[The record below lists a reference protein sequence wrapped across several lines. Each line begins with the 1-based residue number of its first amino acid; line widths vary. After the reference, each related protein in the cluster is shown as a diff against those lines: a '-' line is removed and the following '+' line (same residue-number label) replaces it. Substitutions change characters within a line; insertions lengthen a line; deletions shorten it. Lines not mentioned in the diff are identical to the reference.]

1 MPERV
6 QRKRRAGEP
15 GMPPGAVYVGR
26 PSKWGNPIRIT
37 PYRGRYC
44 TMYRVHGSPLD
55 RNGGPSYADMETAR
69 YFAAKAFEWDL
80 LNGRYRDYP
89 SVDEIRAELA
99 GHDLACWCPPRRVY
113 RNGTLGDFNC
123 HADVLLELANAETVR

>member
-1 MPERV
+1 
-6 QRKRRAGEP
+6 
-15 GMPPGAVYVGR
+15 MPPGAVYVGR

-55 RNGGPSYADMETAR
+55 RNGGPAYADMETAR

-80 LNGRYRDYP
+80 LNGRYPDYP

-99 GHDLACWCPPRRVY
+99 GRDLACWCPPRRVY

-123 HADVLLELANAETVR
+123 HADVLLELANA